1 MTALTIIVTPIY
13 AACRAC
19 LLDHNVIQSGQFA
32 NKLIPYPF
40 GEVLACWI
48 FKPGNIVQVVVV
60 EALVEWLEC
69 SLDVGEVHNPSR
81 ITADRTS
88 DMDCSAKG
96 VSVQSLTLVPFRNIR
111 KAVRGLKGELAKY
124 LHHGIPRNLCVCKL
138 KLH

>member
-88 DMDCSAKG
+88 DMDCSANSK
-96 VSVQSLTLVPFRNIR
+96 VNSRNISITES
-111 KAVRGLKGELAKY
+111 LET
-124 LHHGIPRNLCVCKL
+124 CVFASSNSTEGA
-138 KLH
+138 